1 MMLGVNLTT
10 KDTKVHEGNSR
21 IPTSCNFVSF
31 VVQEFRTL
39 SRPAPR
45 ALRPSV
51 IS

>member
-10 KDTKVHEGNSR
+10 KDTKETSR
-21 IPTSCNFVSF
+21 IHTSCNFVSF

-45 ALRPSV
+45 GLRPSV